1 MTIEKITTNKAYNDL
16 LPSGNRLVK
25 SIIPDVPQIA
35 TYRYWRLT
43 KTNAPADFHYHTE
56 IEWSLNSVNASLTAG
71 MISQSGYVVYANE
84 NFIDGNIATYWGH
97 SFTTSIG
104 SYIQFDFGAGNE
116 QAFDKVRLYIV
127 PDAAVTQDAPI
138 YNVLRSHDGII
149 WNIAATGLDC
159 AGAAGWKEITWTA
172 T

>member
-1 MTIEKITTNKAYNDL
+1 M
-16 LPSGNRLVK
+16 PLVDDEFM
-25 SIIPDVPQIA
+25 PVPMMADSLIMDKLIGEVHGPA
-35 TYRYWRLT
+35 RYRYWRVL

-56 IEWSLNSVNASLTAG
+56 IEWSLNSVDASLTAG

-97 SFTTSIG
+97 SLTTSIG

-127 PDAAVTQDAPI
+127 PDALATQDAPI
-138 YNVLRSHDGII
+138 YNVLRSSDGII